1 MEPLVPDSVA
11 VHPGCL
17 LVKLGQVVF
26 RLTENRL
33 APLGM
38 RTRHYTLLK
47 VLVAEGPLSQSELG
61 RRSRID
67 PTTVVAV
74 IDDLEAKEFATRT
87 RDATDRRRSLVV
99 ATDAGRLAAAEAD
112 ALLDGLGAEMFA
124 DLTDDQ
130 TRDLAGILGAINA
143 GAALSQAAENLRV

>member
-1 MEPLVPDSVA
+1 M
-11 VHPGCL
+11 
-17 LVKLGQVVF
+17 
-26 RLTENRL
+26 
-33 APLGM
+33 
-38 RTRHYTLLK
+38 
-47 VLVAEGPLSQSELG
+47 
-61 RRSRID
+61 
-67 PTTVVAV
+67 
-74 IDDLEAKEFATRT
+74 
-87 RDATDRRRSLVV
+87 V

>member
-17 LVKLGQVVF
+17 LVKLGQVAF

-67 PTTVVAV
+67 PNDCRGGHRRVGREGV
-74 IDDLEAKEFATRT
+74 RNP
-87 RDATDRRRSLVV
+87 DA
-99 ATDAGRLAAAEAD
+99 
-112 ALLDGLGAEMFA
+112 
-124 DLTDDQ
+124 
-130 TRDLAGILGAINA
+130 
-143 GAALSQAAENLRV
+143 

>member
-1 MEPLVPDSVA
+1 M
-11 VHPGCL
+11 
-17 LVKLGQVVF
+17 
-26 RLTENRL
+26 
-33 APLGM
+33 
-38 RTRHYTLLK
+38 
-47 VLVAEGPLSQSELG
+47 
-61 RRSRID
+61 
-67 PTTVVAV
+67 VAV

-124 DLTDDQ
+124 DLTDGQ

>member
-17 LVKLGQVVF
+17 LVKLGQVAF

-74 IDDLEAKEFATRT
+74 IDELEGKEFATRT